1 MSAYHER
8 EKKMK
13 KTMLV
18 LLVAGLCFGCKPG
31 ETEWE
36 KAPLNLVSQ
45 AAEEGNAQAQLVLGN
60 MYEQGRGVEQSSDMA
75 AEWIR
80 KAADQESFLA
90 QLQLAKMYFDGR
102 GVPQDYSEAFSWL
115 MSAVNL
121 GKARAEE
128 QEQAE

>member
-1 MSAYHER
+1 
-8 EKKMK
+8 MK

-31 ETEWE
+31 EAEWE

-45 AAEEGNAQAQLVLGN
+45 AAEQGNAQAQLVLGN
-60 MYEQGRGVEQSSDMA
+60 MYDQGQGVDQDSDKA

-80 KAADQESFLA
+80 KAADQDSFLA
-90 QLQLAKMYFDGR
+90 QLQLGKMYFEGR
-102 GVPQDYSEAFSWL
+102 GVPQDYKEGFGWF

-121 GKARAEE
+121 GKAGADE